1 VRRYIKFLPFSL
13 ILLAV
18 VVFSVLYTWTKNGSS
33 EIKPPTDDTRPPYHI
48 ESTKTDISKNNIFSA
63 SYVEMDNHEIVLS
76 SEGSEKKY
84 KVPGKIFILCLN
96 EHPDS
101 YYNLITN
108 PEVVDSSLMVE
119 RNTIETLLSSG
130 DEIEVFTYANTPS
143 DIYLKG
149 IVFNECF

>member
-1 VRRYIKFLPFSL
+1 
-13 ILLAV
+13 
-18 VVFSVLYTWTKNGSS
+18 
-33 EIKPPTDDTRPPYHI
+33 
-48 ESTKTDISKNNIFSA
+48 
-63 SYVEMDNHEIVLS
+63 MDNHEIVLS